1 MRIGEIARRVGLTTK
16 ALRYYESLGLVTP
29 TRLRNGYRD
38 YGEDDVRLVRAV
50 RLLNEL
56 GIPVER
62 TRPFVECI
70 ATGQEYADNCPA
82 SLAAYRAAIAEL
94 TERIEALTT
103 KRTFW

>member
-56 GIPVER
+56 GDS
-62 TRPFVECI
+62 
-70 ATGQEYADNCPA
+70 GGADPTIC
-82 SLAAYRAAIAEL
+82 
-94 TERIEALTT
+94 
-103 KRTFW
+103 